1 MQACCKSSPAGN
13 LQRLMKQISSP
24 AKTKKRVQIKVKVV
38 LEEEQNTLKDC
49 KGLRKGVKIK
59 E

>member
-1 MQACCKSSPAGN
+1 MRGFD
-13 LQRLMKQISSP
+13 QRLMKQISSP

-38 LEEEQNTLKDC
+38 LEEEQNTLKDG
-49 KGLRKGVKIK
+49 KGLRNGVKIK